1 MPIDDDLLKR
11 LLTTFR
17 LEAEGHLQA
26 MSSGLCSL
34 EKTPLGEQ
42 QANIIETVFREA
54 HSLKGAARA
63 VNLTQIESICQSL
76 EAVFAAL
83 KNRRLSASSH
93 LIDLLLQAVDTLASL
108 LASHDD
114 ASGDA
119 PGRQKVLTGPLIRQL
134 EDVLKGLP
142 VGSAVLFPVT
152 AAPSASP
159 APSVS
164 STSQA
169 EQPAISGAADEIPMP
184 RRARGLAA
192 ATVRV
197 STAKLDSVM
206 RQVEELLLPRLKI
219 GQHASEL
226 NSVVSAVADWKKQ
239 RQQIQPSLRLIEQ
252 KLAGDGAAQM
262 TPEYRRGLFQVVSYL
277 DSEQLHMKMLE
288 DRLGQLQRATAR
300 NQRMLASMNEGLRQD
315 VKEMQLLPFSSLL
328 DIFPR
333 FSRELARKQ
342 GKSIELVIRGG
353 GIEIDRHILEEM
365 RDPLIHLVRNCID
378 HGIEQP
384 QVRLAKGK
392 SAHGTVILACSQK
405 DGGTAEVLVSD
416 DGAGV
421 DIARVKAAACRLG
434 VVSAEEAER
443 LGEME
448 STLLIFYSG
457 LSTNAKVTDISGRGL
472 GLAIVREKIE
482 RLGGGIV
489 VKTTPG
495 RETAFHISLPL
506 VLANFRGVLV
516 RACRQLFII
525 PSTGVER
532 VLRLSDEDIRTVKN
546 RETILVEEKPVS
558 LARLSDVLELTPVR
572 SETEAK
578 PYSQA
583 LVLGSEA
590 FRIAF
595 LVEEIL
601 GEQEVL
607 VKTLTRPLAR
617 VRNIAGASVLGTGQ
631 VVPVLNVQDLV
642 KSAVKH
648 PGMRPLS
655 PSKTSEPPTEEHKST
670 PEHAI
675 LVVED
680 SITSRTL
687 LKAILESAGY
697 RVGTAVDGV
706 EGYTA
711 LKTAKFDL
719 VVSDVEMPRMDGFDL
734 TSRIRADKQLADLPV
749 ILVTALE
756 SREHRERGVDAGA
769 NAYVVKSGF
778 DQSNLLEIIRRLLR
792 S

>member
-1 MPIDDDLLKR
+1 MSIDDNLLKR
-11 LLTTFR
+11 LLATFR
-17 LEAEGHLQA
+17 SEAEAHLQA

-34 EKTPLGEQ
+34 EKASPGEQ
-42 QANIIETVFREA
+42 RASIIETVFREA

-63 VNLTQIESICQSL
+63 VNLTQIESVCQSL

-83 KNRRLSASSH
+83 KNKRLPASPQ
-93 LIDLLLQAVDTLASL
+93 LIDLLLQAVDTLTSL
-108 LASHDD
+108 LTTADND
-114 ASGDA
+114 AGGQRKA
-119 PGRQKVLTGPLIRQL
+119 LTEPLIRQL
-134 EDVLKGLP
+134 QDVLKG
-142 VGSAVLFPVT
+142 V
-152 AAPSASP
+152 SASAAVVSP
-159 APSVS
+159 ITALAPASSAPSVS
-164 STSQA
+164 STPPAGRPA
-169 EQPAISGAADEIPMP
+169 EYDSARETPPPQPS
-184 RRARGLAA
+184 RGWKA

-197 STAKLDSVM
+197 STGKLDSVM
-206 RQVEELLLPRLKI
+206 RQVEELLLPRLRI

-226 NSVVSAVADWKKQ
+226 NQALSAMAQWKKQ
-239 RQQIQPSLRLIEQ
+239 RQQIQPMLRLIEQ
-252 KLAGDGAAQM
+252 KLAGIRPDG
-262 TPEYRRGLFQVVSYL
+262 TSEYRQELSQLLGYL
-277 DSEQLHMKMLE
+277 DAEQLHMNILE
-288 DRLGQLQRATAR
+288 DRLEQLQRAVAQD
-300 NQRMLASMNEGLRQD
+300 QRMLASMNEGLRQD

-342 GKSIELVIRGG
+342 GKNIELVIRGG
-353 GIEIDRHILEEM
+353 GIEIDRHILEEI

-392 SAHGTVILACSQK
+392 PAHGTIILACTQK
-405 DGGTAEVLVSD
+405 DSGTAEVLVVD
-416 DGAGV
+416 DGAGI
-421 DIARVKAAACRLG
+421 DIAQVKTAACRLG
-434 VVSAEEAER
+434 FMSTEEVER
-443 LGEME
+443 LGELE
-448 STLLIFYSG
+448 STLLIFHSG
-457 LSTNAKVTDISGRGL
+457 LSTSATVTDISGRGL

-482 RLGGGIV
+482 HLGGGIV
-489 VKTTPG
+489 VKTAPG

-516 RACRQLFII
+516 RAGGQLFVI
-525 PSTGVER
+525 PSNGVER
-532 VLRLSDEDIRTVKN
+532 GLRFSSEDIRTVKN

-558 LARLSDVLELTPVR
+558 LARLDKVLELAPAR
-572 SETEAK
+572 PETEAK
-578 PYSQA
+578 AHFQA
-583 LVLGSEA
+583 LVLGSES
-590 FRIAF
+590 FRVAF

-607 VKTLTRPLAR
+607 VKTLAPPL
-617 VRNIAGASVLGTGQ
+617 VRIRNVAGASMLGTGQ
-631 VVPVLNVQDLV
+631 VVPVLNVPDLL

-648 PGMRPLS
+648 TGQGQLS
-655 PSKTSEPPTEEHKST
+655 PSSTSRPPAEEHKGV

-697 RVGTAVDGV
+697 RVATAVDGLD
-706 EGYTA
+706 GYTA

-734 TSRIRADKQLADLPV
+734 VSRIRADKQLADLPV

-756 SREHRERGVDAGA
+756 SREHRERGVEAGA

-778 DQSNLLEIIRRLLR
+778 DQSNLLAIIRRLIG

>member
-11 LLTTFR
+11 LLATFR
-17 LEAEGHLQA
+17 SEAEAHLQA
-26 MSSGLCSL
+26 ISSGLCSL
-34 EKTPLGEQ
+34 EKAPPGEQ
-42 QANIIETVFREA
+42 HANIIETVFREA

-63 VNLTQIESICQSL
+63 VNLTQIESVCQSL

-83 KNRRLSASSH
+83 KNKRLPASSH
-93 LIDLLLQAVDTLASL
+93 LIELLLQAVDTLASL
-108 LASHDD
+108 LAADD
-114 ASGDA
+114 QAAGQ
-119 PGRQKVLTGPLIRQL
+119 QKAVTAPLIRQL
-134 EDVLKGLP
+134 EDVLKGLSI
-142 VGSAVLFPVT
+142 GSAHPAVMSPIT
-152 AAPSASP
+152 APAPASH

-164 STSQA
+164 SA
-169 EQPAISGAADEIPMP
+169 PRPVRPAASGAARETSVPEP
-184 RRARGLAA
+184 AGGWKA

-197 STAKLDSVM
+197 STARLDSVM

-219 GQHASEL
+219 GQH
-226 NSVVSAVADWKKQ
+226 VSDLSQVFSTVAEWKKQ
-239 RQQIQPSLRLIEQ
+239 RQQIQPMLRLIEQ
-252 KLAGDGAAQM
+252 KLVGNRDYAM
-262 TPEYRRGLFQVVSYL
+262 VSEHSHELSRLLSYL
-277 DSEQLHMKMLE
+277 DTEQLHIKMLE
-288 DRLGQLQRATAR
+288 DRLGQLQHAAAQ
-300 NQRMLASMNEGLRQD
+300 NQRMLANMNESLRQD

-342 GKSIELVIRGG
+342 GKSIELVIRGD
-353 GIEIDRHILEEM
+353 GIEIDRYILEEI

-392 SAHGTVILACSQK
+392 PAHGTIILACTQK
-405 DGGTAEVLVSD
+405 DSGTAEVLISD
-416 DGAGV
+416 DGAGI
-421 DIARVKAAACRLG
+421 DIAQVKAAARRLG
-434 VVSAEEAER
+434 FISTEEAER
-443 LGEME
+443 LGQLE
-448 STLLIFYSG
+448 STLLIFHSG
-457 LSTNAKVTDISGRGL
+457 LSTSDTVTDISGRGL
-472 GLAIVREKIE
+472 GLAIVRDKIE
-482 RLGGGIV
+482 HLGGGIV
-489 VKTTPG
+489 VKTVPG

-516 RACRQLFII
+516 RAGGQLFIM

-532 VLRLSDEDIRTVKN
+532 VLRFSGEDIRTVKN

-558 LARLSDVLELTPVR
+558 LARLSNVLELTPVR
-572 SETEAK
+572 PETETK
-578 PYSQA
+578 PYFQA
-583 LVLGSEA
+583 LVLGSES
-590 FRIAF
+590 FRVAF

-607 VKTLTRPLAR
+607 VKTLARPLAR
-617 VRNIAGASVLGTGQ
+617 IRNVAGASTLGTGQ
-631 VVPVLNVQDLV
+631 VVPVLNVQDLL

-648 PGMRPLS
+648 SGMGPVSPPDTFRPAA
-655 PSKTSEPPTEEHKST
+655 EEHGDA
-670 PEHAI
+670 PERAI

-697 RVGTAVDGV
+697 RVGTAVDGMD
-706 EGYTA
+706 GYTT
-711 LKTAKFDL
+711 LKTGKFDL

-734 TSRIRADKQLADLPV
+734 VSRIRADKQLADLPV

-756 SREHRERGVDAGA
+756 SREHRERGVEAGA

-778 DQSNLLEIIRRLLR
+778 DQSNLLEIIRRLIG